1 MEGLKSRRV
10 EVKGFYNDN
19 EGYMVKDS
27 KGRRADAIF
36 QVNIRKRAKSCGR
49 GRGLRYRYW
58 KLSKT
63 MKGRTAS

>member
-1 MEGLKSRRV
+1 VEGLKSRRV
-10 EVKGFYNDN
+10 EVKGFCNDN

-36 QVNIRKRAKSCGR
+36 QVNTRKRAKSC

-58 KLSKT
+58 KLSIT